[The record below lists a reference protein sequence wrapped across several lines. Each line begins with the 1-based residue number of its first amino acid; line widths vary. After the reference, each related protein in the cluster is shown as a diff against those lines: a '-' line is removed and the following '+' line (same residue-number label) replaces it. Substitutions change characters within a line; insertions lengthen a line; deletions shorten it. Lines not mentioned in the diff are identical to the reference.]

1 MYTIP
6 GRYGP
11 LLALALLF
19 PAAAAASK
27 TAVMSVSYGK
37 VVDIGEIA
45 IGDDGRAAATGATVG
60 GIVGLGTSSR
70 ATSGR
75 KRRSLAIGSAIG
87 ATAGRAAGN
96 QSAFSYTVD
105 MVDGA
110 RVAIVTEQAGIRVG
124 DCVSLERGR
133 DSANI
138 REVAQV
144 FCDTP
149 QAVPY
154 EEHVREADQCQQA
167 KAALLDTPDDKL
179 EAAVTRVRILC
190 DD

>member
-1 MYTIP
+1 MTHCRHLSII
-6 GRYGP
+6 
-11 LLALALLF
+11 ALTATLVVSVSVH
-19 PAAAAASK
+19 AAQ
-27 TAVMSVSYGK
+27 VMSVRYGK
-37 VVDIGEIA
+37 VLDIGEVP
-45 IGDDGRAAATGATVG
+45 IGDDGRAVAAGATIG

-70 ATSGR
+70 KTSGR
-75 KRRSLAIGSAIG
+75 KRRSLAIGSA
-87 ATAGRAAGN
+87 AGTAAGKAVGGK
-96 QSAFSYTVD
+96 SAYSYTVG
-105 MVDGA
+105 MLDGG

-124 DCVSLERGR
+124 DCVSVENGGG
-133 DSANI
+133 SANI

-149 QAVPY
+149 QSKPH

-167 KAALLDTPDDKL
+167 KAKLLDTPDDQL